1 MWDTFSRRILK
12 FMFDF
17 LRKLVPDT
25 HPLRLLYHKVA
36 AFVAA
41 LVNFY
46 PSDNMIVI
54 GVTGTNGKTTVVNLI
69 AGILT
74 VWGQK
79 VGMTSTVNFQIGDDK
94 WTNVSKQSTLGA
106 FKMQGLLKR
115 MKNEGCKYAVVEVTS
130 HAVTQSRI
138 AGINFDVGVITNV
151 TPDHVEYHGGFNN
164 YLNEKGK
171 FFKKVS
177 MDSKKVGVPKVLV
190 LNADDQYYNFFNQ
203 YISDRKITYGM
214 NYATVYSENVES
226 TTDGSKFILHVPN
239 NVIPVEIRFPG
250 QYNVYNALA
259 AASACIAIGV
269 PLEIIK
275 KGLEESAGVPGRSE
289 QIYAGQPYS
298 IVVDYAHTPEALE
311 NLTKLYKGLTRGKL
325 YTVFGATGGG
335 RDKSKRPKMG
345 QVVNENSD
353 YIIVTDDDPYSEDE
367 LDIIEQVSTG
377 IPRKEGRDFWKIPDR
392 REAIRL
398 ALSLAKEGDCVIVA
412 GKGCEEVIMLRG
424 KRIPWN
430 DKQVIEG
437 LLSREAEISVT

>member
-1 MWDTFSRRILK
+1 MWDTFLRRILK
-12 FMFDF
+12 FMFDL

-74 VWGQK
+74 AWGQK

-226 TTDGSKFILHVPN
+226 TTGGSKFILHVPN
-239 NVIPVEIRFPG
+239 NVISVEIKFPG

-269 PLEIIK
+269 PLEVIK
-275 KGLEESAGVPGRSE
+275 KGLEESVGVPGRSE
-289 QIYAGQPYS
+289 QIYVGQPYS

-353 YIIVTDDDPYSEDE
+353 YVIVTDDDPYSEDE
-367 LDIIEQVSTG
+367 LSIIEQVSTG
-377 IPRKEGRDFWKIPDR
+377 IPRKEGHDFWKIPDR

-398 ALSLAKEGDCVIVA
+398 ALTLAKEGDCVIVA

-437 LLSREAEISVT
+437 LLKREAEISVT